1 MMRMI
6 MMIATMTMLIKLAFE
21 VDNIIYPHTFIKFI
35 AVLGSLNLDSK
46 GS

>member
-1 MMRMI
+1 MI
-6 MMIATMTMLIKLAFE
+6 TMIVTMTMLIKI
-21 VDNIIYPHTFIKFI
+21 DNLLYNVYSHTFIKFI